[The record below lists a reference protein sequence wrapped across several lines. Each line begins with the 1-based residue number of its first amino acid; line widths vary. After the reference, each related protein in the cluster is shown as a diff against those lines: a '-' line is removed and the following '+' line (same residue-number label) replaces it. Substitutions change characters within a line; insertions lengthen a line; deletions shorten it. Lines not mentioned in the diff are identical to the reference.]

1 MVSGGL
7 GLSRTTRA
15 SHGPSADSPT
25 RAAHCGSQVRGLLYV
40 RETQIIT
47 LEGERVR
54 MHFWPGARSG
64 GIGVVGG
71 SGGGGGGGGGGGSG
85 GGGGGEAVPMGA
97 TVSLGQVLAKGGTRT
112 SYDLDRDDS
121 QGTPISARQRRRQ
134 RTV

>member
-15 SHGPSADSPT
+15 SHGPSADSPI

-47 LEGERVR
+47 LEGERFR
-54 MHFWPGARSG
+54 MHFGPGARSG

-71 SGGGGGGGGGGGSG
+71 SGGG

-121 QGTPISARQRRRQ
+121 QGAPISARLRRRQ

>member
-1 MVSGGL
+1 MCEFTHTS
-7 GLSRTTRA
+7 A
-15 SHGPSADSPT
+15 SHGPSADSPL

-47 LEGERVR
+47 LEGERFR
-54 MHFWPGARSG
+54 MHFGTGARSG
-64 GIGVVGG
+64 GLGVVGG
-71 SGGGGGGGGGGGSG
+71 SGGGGGEGGGYDGGGGGGR
-85 GGGGGEAVPMGA
+85 GEAVPMGA